1 MLRVSNLKISIEATK
16 EAELLKETL
25 LKKIAKAMAVP
36 KFVIEDYMIVKR
48 SLDARKK
55 TDVFYVYTVDVVVSD
70 EERILKR
77 VRNNQVVIAP
87 NEAYEFV
94 CEKIELEKRP
104 IVVGFGPSG
113 MFAGLLLAE
122 MGAKPIILERGFD
135 VDTRK
140 KDVERFWE
148 EGILNPESNVQFGEG
163 GAGTFSDGK
172 LTTRSKDK
180 RCKKVLEELVSA
192 GAKEEILWEAKPHI
206 GTDLLQGVVKNI
218 REKIIAL
225 GGEVRFGAK
234 VSEIL
239 VENQEIQGV
248 LLEQGERLLSDTVV
262 LAVGHSARDTFEMLH
277 EKEMK
282 LEQKPFAMGVRIEHK
297 QDAINRRQH
306 GEFSQQLPPAEY
318 ALTYTTSKKRAVYTF
333 CMCPGG
339 YVVGASSE
347 EGHLSI
353 NGMSYNKRD
362 GENANS
368 AVLVQIMPTDFP
380 TDTPLSGMEFQR
392 ELERKAFEIGGGD
405 YTAPIQRVGDFLK
418 QKDYSKEDMLHS
430 ELNPTYRPKQKE
442 IDMRDIFPNFMIEA
456 LKEALPEMGKKLKGF
471 DAKESILTAVESR
484 SSSPVRMV
492 RLEDGMSE
500 NMKGLYPIGEGAGYA
515 GGIVS
520 AGIDGILVAERI
532 AKRSL

>member
-16 EAELLKETL
+16 EEKLLKETL

-36 KFVIEDYMIVKR
+36 KFVIEEYMIVKR

-55 TDVFYVYTVDVVVSD
+55 TDIFYVYTVDVLVSD
-70 EERILKR
+70 EERVLKR
-77 VRNNQVVIAP
+77 VRNNQVTIAP
-87 NEAYEFV
+87 NEAYELV
-94 CEKIELEKRP
+94 CENMELENRP
-104 IVVGFGPSG
+104 IIVGFGPSG
-113 MFAGLLLAE
+113 MFAGLLLAQ
-122 MGAKPIILERGFD
+122 MGAKPIILERGQD

-148 EGILNPESNVQFGEG
+148 EGILNSESNVQFGEG

-180 RCKKVLEELVSA
+180 RCKKVLQELVLA
-192 GAKEEILWEAKPHI
+192 GANEEILWEAKPHI
-206 GTDLLQGVVKNI
+206 GTDLLQGIVKNI
-218 REKIIAL
+218 REKIIGL

-239 VENQEIQGV
+239 IKNQEIEGV
-248 LLEQGERLLSDTVV
+248 LLENGERLFSDTVV
-262 LAVGHSARDTFEMLH
+262 LAVGHSARDTFEMLY

-282 LEQKPFAMGVRIEHK
+282 MEQKPFAMGVRIEHK
-297 QDAINRRQH
+297 QDTINQRQH
-306 GEFSQQLPPAEY
+306 GTFSQELPPAEY

-347 EGHLSI
+347 EGHLAV

-368 AVLVQIMPTDFP
+368 AVLVQITPADFP
-380 TDTPLSGMEFQR
+380 TEHILSGMHFQR

-405 YTAPIQRVGDFLK
+405 YTAPIQRVGEFLK
-418 QKDYSKEDMLHS
+418 RRDFSKEDMN
-430 ELNPTYRPKQKE
+430 LNPTYRPKQKE
-442 IDMRDIFPNFMIEA
+442 VDMREIFPDFMIEA
-456 LKEALPEMGKKLKGF
+456 LEEALPEMGKKLKGF
-471 DAKESILTAVESR
+471 DAKGSLLTAVESR

-492 RLEDGMSE
+492 RLENGMSE
-500 NMKGLYPIGEGAGYA
+500 NIQGLYPIGEGAGYA

-520 AGIDGILVAERI
+520 ASIDGILVAEQI
-532 AKRSL
+532 ARSLS